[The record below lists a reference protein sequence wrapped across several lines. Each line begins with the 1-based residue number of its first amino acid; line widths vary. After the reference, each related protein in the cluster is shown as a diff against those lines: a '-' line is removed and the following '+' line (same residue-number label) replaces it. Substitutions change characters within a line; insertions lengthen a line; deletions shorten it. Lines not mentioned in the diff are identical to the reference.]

1 MQEAAAN
8 VKSGKRVP
16 GGEIPKMMNPPPN
29 TSPKQA
35 HLESEGKGQ
44 EMGSEGQ
51 RWPAREGE
59 KDLRVR
65 LRSLVVQELAS

>member
-1 MQEAAAN
+1 M
-8 VKSGKRVP
+8 KSGKPVP
-16 GGEIPKMMNPPPN
+16 GGEIPEMVNPPLN

-44 EMGSEGQ
+44 EMESEGQ

-65 LRSLVVQELAS
+65 IRSLVEQEQAS